1 VPVREVIVIGGGAA
15 GFFAAIHCAELMG
28 SAGRVRILEKGPD
41 LLTKVRIS
49 GGGRCNVTHACES
62 ARELVGYYP
71 RGHKNLMGTFSRWGT
86 QHTVDWFAQRGVE
99 LKTEADGRMFPITD
113 SSHTIIETLM
123 SAAEEAGVFWQTRC
137 GVDFIE
143 HRGDGKFTVLTTEGD
158 MTADAILVATGG
170 VRSRDAMRPTE
181 SLGQIY
187 ESAVPSLFTFK
198 LNDPRLNGLQGLS
211 VENVKVKTG
220 KLEAS
225 GPLLVTHWGVSGP
238 GILKLSA
245 WGARELAEVEYRFT
259 LQVNWLPH
267 MNEQQLKDAFLKTR
281 TDHGKRRIV
290 NERPFLEIP
299 KRLWVSLCKAAE
311 ISEETQWSGMSKT
324 HITTLIRELL
334 IGQYQVEG
342 KSLNKD
348 EFVTC
353 GGVPLKTVNLKTM
366 ESKDIPGIYYA
377 GEVLDVDGVTGG
389 YNFQAAWA
397 TGRIAAEAI
406 ANRP

>member
-1 VPVREVIVIGGGAA
+1 MREVIVIGGGAA

-49 GGGRCNVTHACES
+49 GGGRCNVTHACET
-62 ARELVGYYP
+62 ARELVSYYP
-71 RGHKNLMGTFSRWGT
+71 RGHKSLMGTFSRWGT
-86 QHTVDWFAQRGVE
+86 QHTIDWFAQRGVE
-99 LKTEADGRMFPITD
+99 LKTESDGRMFPITD

-123 SAAEEAGVFWQTRC
+123 TAAQEAGVTWQTRC

-143 HRGDGKFTVLTTEGD
+143 RRGDGALTVVTSDGD
-158 MTADAILVATGG
+158 ITADAVLVATGG
-170 VRSRDAMRPTE
+170 VRSKDAMRPTE
-181 SLGQIY
+181 SLGQAFD
-187 ESAVPSLFTFK
+187 SAVPSLFTFK
-198 LNDPRLNGLQGLS
+198 LNDPRLDGLQGLS

-245 WGARELAEVEYRFT
+245 WGARQLAEVDYCFT

-267 MNEQQLKDAFLKTR
+267 INEQELKQAFLKTR
-281 TDHGKRRIV
+281 TEYGKRRII
-290 NERPFLEIP
+290 NERPFSEIP
-299 KRLWVSLCKAAE
+299 KRLWASLCAASGIPE
-311 ISEETQWSGMSKT
+311 DTQWSSISKAHMT
-324 HITTLIRELL
+324 ALSRELL
-334 IGQYQVEG
+334 NGQYQVEG

-353 GGVPLKTVNLKTM
+353 GGVPLKSVNLKTM

-377 GEVLDVDGVTGG
+377 GEVLDIDGVTGG

-406 ANRP
+406 AKRD